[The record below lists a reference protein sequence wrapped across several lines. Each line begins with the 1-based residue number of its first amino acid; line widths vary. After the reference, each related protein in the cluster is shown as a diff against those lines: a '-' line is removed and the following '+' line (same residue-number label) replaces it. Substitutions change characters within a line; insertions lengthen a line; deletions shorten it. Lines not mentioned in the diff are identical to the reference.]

1 MCSMREGALV
11 GLLLSLAPMTSGPLP
26 VAPER

>member
-1 MCSMREGALV
+1 MSPMREGALLS
-11 GLLLSLAPMTSGPLP
+11 LLLSLAPMTSGPLP